1 MTVKY
6 SIFLGVS
13 GSGVSG
19 CGVSSGFVDGFVLGV
34 FGFTG
39 VFDLGDVSAVVID
52 GVGNGLGTSVGE
64 EDVVRSGD
72 DFAVA
77 GLLVAVVVV
86 GVVILHLV
94 GEVVWHGGLH
104 IHHDIK

>member
-1 MTVKY
+1 MKY
-6 SIFLGVS
+6 LIFLGV
-13 GSGVSG
+13 GWGR
-19 CGVSSGFVDGFVLGV
+19 VSSGFVGGLVLGV
-34 FGFTG
+34 FGLSG

-64 EDVVRSGD
+64 ENVVRSGD

-86 GVVILHLV
+86 GVVILHTV
-94 GEVVWHGGLH
+94 GEVVWHSGLY
-104 IHHDIK
+104 IHHSIENVFID